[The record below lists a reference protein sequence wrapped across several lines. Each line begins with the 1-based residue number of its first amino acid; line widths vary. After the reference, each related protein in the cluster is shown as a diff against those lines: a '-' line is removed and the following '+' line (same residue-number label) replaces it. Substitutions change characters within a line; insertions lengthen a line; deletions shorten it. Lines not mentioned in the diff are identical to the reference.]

1 MKLMKTII
9 QQLDQISSP
18 QTFTVSTNQHLT
30 LILLATK
37 STDYVTEVVLSGDGA
52 SADIFGIVLGNE
64 SHVIKINTLQDHQ
77 APHTTSNLLI
87 KSVLAGR
94 SQLKYEGFIKVRKDA
109 QLTNAYQR
117 NENLM
122 LSPEAKAESKPALE
136 ILANDVRCTHSATIG
151 KVDPEQLF
159 YLQSRGISVKK
170 ATQLIVEGFFDV
182 ILSKIQDQ
190 KLRQSIYNTV
200 GLLVQ

>member
-1 MKLMKTII
+1 MHKTII
-9 QQLDQISSP
+9 QHIDQISST
-18 QTFTVSTNQHLT
+18 QYFSVGNEDQLT

-37 STDYVTEVVLSGDGA
+37 SADYHMEVILNGEGA
-52 SADIFGIVLGNE
+52 QADILGIVLGNE

-122 LSPEAKAESKPALE
+122 
-136 ILANDVRCTHSATIG
+136 
-151 KVDPEQLF
+151 
-159 YLQSRGISVKK
+159 
-170 ATQLIVEGFFDV
+170 
-182 ILSKIQDQ
+182 
-190 KLRQSIYNTV
+190 
-200 GLLVQ
+200 